1 MYCAGCGQIL
11 TNEQAVCPQCGRKN
25 QNSPSGPSSEAAELY
40 VFARTIR
47 KLARYWFLFA
57 CLNVAL
63 GVAGLVMVQLGLSQH
78 AGPWEPWPHPPL
90 LEWTYLGG
98 SAWVLLIAR
107 VALAA
112 GASMALR
119 DHADYAR
126 PITMVAAFVGMT
138 QFPIGLLL
146 GAFTLVKLIGKHSA
160 ALYAR
165 LN

>member
-1 MYCAGCGQIL
+1 MYCAGCGRIL
-11 TNEQAVCPQCGRKN
+11 SNEQTACPQCGQKN
-25 QNSPSGPSSEAAELY
+25 QNPPSGPTGEAAQLY
-40 VFARTIR
+40 MFGGTVR
-47 KLARYWFLFA
+47 KLTQYWFLFA

-63 GVAGLVMVQLGLSQH
+63 GVAGLVLAQLGLTQH

-90 LEWTYLGG
+90 LEWTFLGG
-98 SAWVLLIAR
+98 SAWILLIAR

-119 DHADYAR
+119 DHAGSAR
-126 PITMVAAFVGMT
+126 QVTIAAAAVAMT

-146 GAFTLVKLIGKHSA
+146 GAFTLVKLVGKRNA

-165 LN
+165 LT

>member
-1 MYCAGCGQIL
+1 MHCAGCGQIM
-11 TNEQAVCPQCGRKN
+11 TNEQTVCPQCGRKN
-25 QNSPSGPSSEAAELY
+25 QNPPSGPTSDPAQLY

-47 KLARYWFLFA
+47 RLTRYWFLFA

-63 GVAGLVMVQLGLSQH
+63 GVAGLVMAQLGVIAH
-78 AGPWEPWPHPPL
+78 PGPWEPWPHPPL
-90 LEWTYLGG
+90 LEWTYVGG
-98 SAWVLLIAR
+98 PAWVLLIAR

-126 PITMVAAFVGMT
+126 PISMVAAFVGMT